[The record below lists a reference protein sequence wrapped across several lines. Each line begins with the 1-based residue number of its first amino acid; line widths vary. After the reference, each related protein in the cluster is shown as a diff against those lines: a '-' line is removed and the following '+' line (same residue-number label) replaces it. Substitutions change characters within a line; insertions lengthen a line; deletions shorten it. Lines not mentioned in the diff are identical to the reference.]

1 MLTLKYLEN
10 VYVQMVFGGANAKNP
25 HIKLYD
31 RNPQS
36 SVQGTFIF
44 NRGLNAHAANTVSTK
59 RDGKHN
65 E

>member
-1 MLTLKYLEN
+1 M
-10 VYVQMVFGGANAKNP
+10 YVQMVFGGANAKNP